1 MVVEIYNRV
10 SIKSGIGWLLL
21 LMPFFPVSIIEY
33 YWEESDLL
41 FDIWKIFSIFII
53 LVLIFINEGIGEL
66 LLNAKLGLVFT
77 WWFILFVSTLANGG
91 NVLTFIKNVLAGI
104 FPILLL
110 VMLLQRNEL
119 VCLSYL
125 TSWLWLL
132 IILNFASILIYPEGI
147 YRSYSDDLGWYSD
160 AHWILGHKNII
171 IGIFLFTIIV
181 SFLNSYF
188 MYGRVLLRY
197 KVGMIL
203 CTIEAFLM
211 DSQTSAFILAII
223 CVFTFFIPLGKIIE
237 KIDSRWIVIGEI
249 VLFVGIVISKVYM
262 YFSFIIQDI
271 MGRSM
276 TLSGRTTIWPV
287 ALKMISEKP
296 WIGYGIRD
304 YKWITSSLG
313 RSWAV
318 HTHCQYLEW
327 AFTGGI
333 FLFVTGV
340 ILFWQCAKNI
350 NDIQPREIQILM
362 KAVLLGLMTGMQTE
376 VFMFKTLTIQVWYV
390 IVLMVSLNQ
399 SQIDY
404 YLNYVDDTI
413 SPIRILVN
421 GKEVL

>member
-1 MVVEIYNRV
+1 
-10 SIKSGIGWLLL
+10 
-21 LMPFFPVSIIEY
+21 
-33 YWEESDLL
+33 
-41 FDIWKIFSIFII
+41 
-53 LVLIFINEGIGEL
+53 
-66 LLNAKLGLVFT
+66 
-77 WWFILFVSTLANGG
+77 
-91 NVLTFIKNVLAGI
+91 
-104 FPILLL
+104 
-110 VMLLQRNEL
+110 
-119 VCLSYL
+119 
-125 TSWLWLL
+125 
-132 IILNFASILIYPEGI
+132 
-147 YRSYSDDLGWYSD
+147 
-160 AHWILGHKNII
+160 
-171 IGIFLFTIIV
+171 
-181 SFLNSYF
+181 
-188 MYGRVLLRY
+188 
-197 KVGMIL
+197 MI
-203 CTIEAFLM
+203 
-211 DSQTSAFILAII
+211 
-223 CVFTFFIPLGKIIE
+223 
-237 KIDSRWIVIGEI
+237 
-249 VLFVGIVISKVYM
+249 ISKVYM